1 VSDIGS
7 KRDLEKYLETY
18 ESLPFEVIQEHFRRK
33 SLIEFLAR
41 STFRIATEIGCG
53 RSSLYEHWLPSERAQ
68 TFEPIPTLLNDTKEK
83 MFGNSIWSGF
93 ESRVEDAFN
102 LEGLHPS
109 DVTIVSSLLHEVE
122 DPQKLLSSIKE
133 ITSPGGMIIVIVTN
147 KYSLHRIL
155 GVHLGLLSSLDEKTK
170 TEFHLQQSHGAY
182 SREEL
187 VDEIESADL
196 EVIEVK
202 TIFPKL
208 FSHRQM
214 SDLLER
220 TVISFEFLETMSAL
234 APELSEFGS
243 ELFVVAR
250 RKDD

>member
-1 VSDIGS
+1 MPDIVN

-33 SLIEFLAR
+33 SLIEFLDN
-41 STFRIATEIGCG
+41 SKFNTATEIGCG
-53 RSSLYEHWLPSERAQ
+53 RSSLFEHWLPLKRAQ
-68 TFEPIPTLLNDTKEK
+68 TLEPIPSLLNDTKEK
-83 MFGNSIWSGF
+83 LFGNSIWLGF
-93 ESRVEDAFN
+93 ESRVEDALI
-102 LEGLHPS
+102 LEGLQPS

-122 DPQKLLSSIKE
+122 EPHKLLSSIKE
-133 ITSPGGMIIVIVTN
+133 ITSPGGLIIIIVTN

-155 GVHLGLLSSLDEKTK
+155 GVHLGLLPSLDEKTT
-170 TEFHLQQSHGAY
+170 TEIHMQQSHGAY
-182 SREEL
+182 SQEEL

-220 TVISFEFLETMSAL
+220 GVISSEFLETMNAL
-234 APELSEFGS
+234 APELSRFGS

-250 RKDD
+250 RKDG